1 VRASAFSVLLVA
13 SRCFVEAVAFAALAT
28 LVHAMTAGRGA
39 VPVLATVLA
48 LFGVALLLVSIM
60 REIKSER
67 TSTFVLVVALAGAV
81 GWGFIL
87 PTRDADGFA
96 LLSRAVLF
104 GILGEAYLWRILS
117 IARGATRWTDARNAA
132 PFAGFVIA
140 LAVLLPLPADHVD
153 RGAFAPLALI
163 VVAAAGL
170 ALSLARTTE
179 ELALS
184 RGTTG
189 SARASS
195 ATSATVVLGAVAI
208 VAAALMPGVQDLLG
222 AVGNFI
228 SPIVGRILYLLI
240 LPFAYLAGALVE
252 WLRPLLANR
261 PFLPRPV
268 FTPMPPDQEEELL
281 RQIEQ
286 TRPFLFGFVEL
297 VVAAIAVL
305 IALVLLD
312 RMLRE
317 RRLELPEGV
326 TLERERTAGMSL
338 MDALRGLRPRARV
351 RRRPPVDDGTPV
363 AAIRLLYWRFLG
375 LAERYGPGWR
385 GRDETPSEHARR
397 AAAHAA
403 VWREADPIV
412 RAFEDVRYGELRPQE
427 VTVMHAR
434 EALASLERSIRGS

>member
-1 VRASAFSVLLVA
+1 
-13 SRCFVEAVAFAALAT
+13 
-28 LVHAMTAGRGA
+28 
-39 VPVLATVLA
+39 
-48 LFGVALLLVSIM
+48 
-60 REIKSER
+60 
-67 TSTFVLVVALAGAV
+67 
-81 GWGFIL
+81 
-87 PTRDADGFA
+87 DADGFA

-363 AAIRLLYWRFLG
+363 AAIVAPTASGKSALALDIAETHDGEIVSADSRQVYRG
-375 LAERYGPGWR
+375 LSIGTAKPTAQERARVPHHLIDVADAVERYDVSRYQREARAALADIARR
-385 GRDETPSEHARR
+385 GRL
-397 AAAHAA
+397 A
-403 VWREADPIV
+403 VVVGGTGLYV
-412 RAFEDVRYGELRPQE
+412 RALLDGLDLDAVPTDPDLR
-427 VTVMHAR
+427 
-434 EALASLERSIRGS
+434 ASLEAEAA

>member
-1 VRASAFSVLLVA
+1 
-13 SRCFVEAVAFAALAT
+13 CFVEAVAFAALAT
-28 LVHAMTAGRGA
+28 LVHAIAAGRGA

-240 LPFAYLAGALVE
+240 LPFAYLAGAL
-252 WLRPLLANR
+252 
-261 PFLPRPV
+261 
-268 FTPMPPDQEEELL
+268 
-281 RQIEQ
+281 
-286 TRPFLFGFVEL
+286 
-297 VVAAIAVL
+297 
-305 IALVLLD
+305 
-312 RMLRE
+312 
-317 RRLELPEGV
+317 
-326 TLERERTAGMSL
+326 
-338 MDALRGLRPRARV
+338 
-351 RRRPPVDDGTPV
+351 DDGTPV

-434 EALASLERSIRGS
+434 EALAS